1 MYNRDASLRRE
12 EALKFLRQVKSE
24 QLNTSTSSSSNS
36 SSRTD
41 NQDEDKGDN
50 NIMDK
55 RVQDAIKAYEAAL
68 KEELNLRTIIP
79 GVRIVAPNDA
89 ARREQDIAAAKQF
102 LDWDILADE
111 QQQRSESKDTNGE
124 TASKKEGDSKDLR
137 NDLLMQSRRRFD
149 GQEGGNTSTATNDET
164 PMSNGAKA
172 ILLTV
177 AVSQIALLVLL
188 SLDPMSANNMFTDV
202 AGAPTENLPLSSWSN
217 Q

>member
-1 MYNRDASLRRE
+1 MYRDASSRRE
-12 EALKFLRQVKSE
+12 EALTFLRQVKSE
-24 QLNTSTSSSSNS
+24 QINSSTFSTSSSG
-36 SSRTD
+36 TD
-41 NQDEDKGDN
+41 NQDEDKNEN
-50 NIMDK
+50 NMEK
-55 RVQDAIKAYEAAL
+55 RVQDAIKAYEVAL

-111 QQQRSESKDTNGE
+111 QQQRNERISNGE
-124 TASKKEGDSKDLR
+124 TVSNKEVDNKDFR

-149 GQEGGNTSTATNDET
+149 GLEGANASTSTNEET

-202 AGAPTENLPLSSWSN
+202 AGSPTESLPLSSWSK
-217 Q
+217 